1 MLVLICIKKTVKGV
15 VSSEATASGFEAIE
29 IDNSS
34 FNTRISNSFTATKK
48 LRFQLSGF
56 YSGPD
61 LGLQFKRNQ
70 MWKIDAGAS
79 YNVLKGK
86 GTISARVS
94 DIFDSMSFSFSGTKP
109 YRQEGEF
116 NWESQSV
123 YLGFNYRF
131 GGGKN
136 KALQRK
142 QRDNNEKTR
151 RRRNDVVESLDTRI
165 KKCSSNT

>member
-1 MLVLICIKKTVKGV
+1 LIFIKKTIKGI
-15 VSSEATASGFEAIE
+15 VSSFDVPSGFEAVE
-29 IDNSS
+29 IDNSV
-34 FNTRISNSFTATKK
+34 FNTRISNNFTATKN
-48 LRFQLSGF
+48 LRFQLSGL
-56 YSGPD
+56 YSGENI
-61 LGLQFKRNQ
+61 GLQFKRNE

-94 DIFDSMSFSFSGTKP
+94 DIFNTMNFSFEGTKP
-109 YRQEGEF
+109 YRQQGEF

-136 KALQRK
+136 KALERK
-142 QRDNNEKTR
+142 KRDNNEKQGGGGMM
-151 RRRNDVVESLDTRI
+151 
-165 KKCSSNT
+165 